1 MWPLQPAARLDTA
14 PGGCFH
20 SAARGPPRVGVARVA
35 GCWRGAWAS
44 SVPWGARRAC
54 SIVLPPPPP
63 PGWFPDEIPW
73 SSEPVSFLT
82 KGLLTARV
90 CWALCACI
98 LLGSDVGSPGAG
110 GCLRL
115 AHHLEPCTCKLSLM
129 LQSVTSTGSSSHLLT
144 DFLGVH
150 HGQPGARLRGLWGV
164 CPVGLARLSGF
175 RVALSRALGFG

>member
-35 GCWRGAWAS
+35 GRWRGARAS
-44 SVPWGARRAC
+44 SAPWGARRAC

-63 PGWFPDEIPW
+63 PGWLPDKIPW

-82 KGLLTARV
+82 KGLLTAHV

-98 LLGSDVGSPGAG
+98 LLGSDMGSPGAG
-110 GCLRL
+110 GCLQP

-129 LQSVTSTGSSSHLLT
+129 LQSATSTGSSSHLLT
-144 DFLGVH
+144 DFLTVH
-150 HGQPGARLRGLWGV
+150 HRQPGARLRGLWGV
-164 CPVGLARLSGF
+164 
-175 RVALSRALGFG
+175 